1 MKYRICTW
9 ILPSVMLGFSLLL
22 NGGCKKDNLKD
33 YTIDVS
39 CIEFTPNCFI
49 KDGRIIGYD
58 VDIATQAIQDA
69 GAQVDVKMS
78 DSWDE
83 VVNATLKGPRRALLT
98 VGYSTTRKDLFK
110 WAGPTSQGIYY
121 IFAKKKWGIG
131 VLNSIEASKSLQSIG
146 VVRNWLETTT
156 LEELGFKNLVYYNTY
171 DEALNAFKN
180 DQVKTIAS
188 DIFHLIKTLPTG
200 YYEQEVEA
208 VTRYYT
214 VFYYIAFSKD
224 VDDSFVAKC
233 QAAINKMIESKN
245 TLTIMQKYFA
255 TIVPQYI
262 PGTIQIFTEVAP
274 PYNYYSG
281 TGASLK
287 VEGSS
292 TEIVNE
298 IQRRNGFVNKI
309 NITTWTDCYA
319 TALYLPNTAIYSTA
333 RTPEREWLFKWV
345 GPISSLRTCFYT
357 LTSSGLKIETV
368 AQAKA
373 LTSIGTVKDWY
384 THDYLKNNNFQN
396 AVVTALT
403 PVEAFNQLING
414 EVQALLIADS
424 RVKWMADNAGIASS
438 AITEHIEVIN
448 YKGCI
453 AFSFNTPAAIIQ
465 QWQNNLDAMRADGTL
480 KTIWDKWYKGV
491 PMP

>member
-1 MKYRICTW
+1 
-9 ILPSVMLGFSLLL
+9 MLGFSLLL
-22 NGGCKKDNLKD
+22 NSGCKKDTLKD

-49 KDGRIIGYD
+49 EDGHIIGYD
-58 VDIATQAIQDA
+58 VDIAVQAIQDA
-69 GAQVDVKMS
+69 GAQVDVKLS

-83 VVNATLKGPRRALLT
+83 FFNATLKGPRRALLT
-98 VGYSTTRKDLFK
+98 VGYSAARKNLFK

-121 IFAKKKWGIG
+121 IFAKKKSGIG
-131 VLNSIEASKSLQSIG
+131 ALSSIDAAKTIASIG
-146 VVRNWLETTT
+146 VVKNWLETTT
-156 LEELGFKNLVYYNTY
+156 LEGYGFKNLVYYNTY
-171 DEALNAFKN
+171 DEALAAFKS
-180 DQVKTIAS
+180 DQVKAIGS
-188 DIFHLIKTLPTG
+188 DIFHLTKKLPAG
-200 YYEQEVEA
+200 YYDQEVEA
-208 VTRYYT
+208 VTRYHT
-214 VFYYIAFSKD
+214 AFYYIAFSRD
-224 VDDSFVAKC
+224 VDDAIVEKC
-233 QAAINKMIESKN
+233 QNAINAMIESRK
-245 TLTIMQKYFA
+245 TLAIMQKYLP
-255 TIVPQYI
+255 TITPQYV

-274 PYNYYSG
+274 PYNYSTGSG
-281 TGASLK
+281 ATFK

-298 IQRRNGFVNKI
+298 IQRRNGFTNNI
-309 NITTWTDCYA
+309 GITTWSDQYA
-319 TALYLPNTAIYSTA
+319 IAQYLPNTAIYSTA

-357 LTSSGLKIETV
+357 LTSSGIKIETV

-373 LTSIGTVKDWY
+373 LTSIGTVKGWY
-384 THDYLKNNNFQN
+384 THEYLKNNNFQN

-414 EVQALLIADS
+414 QVQALLIADS

-453 AFSFNTPAAIIQ
+453 AFSLNTPAAIIQ